1 MRSILLSEAK
11 GRLLGG
17 DSKLVDRS
25 TYLKT
30 FVPQARILRH
40 KPILIGFCN
49 RYRPG
54 LHFL

>member
-1 MRSILLSEAK
+1 MRSILLGGAK

-25 TYLKT
+25 TYLKI
-30 FVPQARILRH
+30 VVHQARVFRY

-54 LHFL
+54 LHFM

>member
-11 GRLLGG
+11 GRLPRG
-17 DSKLVDRS
+17 DSKLVGRR

-30 FVPQARILRH
+30 FVHQARVFRH